1 MVLPRVRRPLLRM
14 LDVSI
19 SLRSSSS
26 SSRSSVAVERGLVLV
41 VGGSEGWVG
50 RMVLWGKEGVVEVV
64 EWGAKDGGEGEG
76 HARVGR

>member
-1 MVLPRVRRPLLRM
+1 M

-41 VGGSEGWVG
+41 VG
-50 RMVLWGKEGVVEVV
+50 REGVVEVV
-64 EWGAKDGGEGEG
+64 EEGGEGCEKRWEGEG
-76 HARVGR
+76 HARVWR